1 MRLGNFLYDTSR
13 EVEGIRMFSMG
24 SDLKAVEKVVGMI
37 VDKLVMAGWR
47 SATRG
52 TVSFGLDLY
61 WPVRTPI
68 LSLFA
73 MEAK

>member
-1 MRLGNFLYDTSR
+1 MFWSGEQRILMRLGNFLYDTRR

-47 SATRG
+47 SANM
-52 TVSFGLDLY
+52 FLL
-61 WPVRTPI
+61 
-68 LSLFA
+68 L
-73 MEAK
+73 